1 MTIRFIPLFG
11 EREMQTRNIIISD
24 PIAAVCPGFH
34 VAAIACEVRNNP
46 HNNGLWQE
54 IDAFYSRF
62 ASTYKMEDINQRPA
76 IYATRQVY
84 KKLGKDPNRY
94 RPSSEAL
101 CRRIQKG
108 QALYRIDTLVDLI
121 NLVSLK
127 TGYSIGGF
135 DDAKIQ
141 GDLVLGV
148 GEAGERFEAIGRG
161 LLNIEGL
168 PVYRDKSGGI
178 GTPTSDEERTKI
190 TSATTRLL
198 MLINGYSGRE
208 GLQEA
213 VNYSVELLKKY
224 AEAREIEIELLNVN
238 GATTSY

>member
-1 MTIRFIPLFG
+1 
-11 EREMQTRNIIISD
+11 MQIRNITISD
-24 PIAAVCPGFH
+24 RIVAVCPDFH
-34 VAAIACEVRNNP
+34 LAAIACEVRNIS
-46 HNNGLWQE
+46 HSTGLWEE
-54 IDAFYSRF
+54 IDAFCSRF
-62 ASTYKMEDINQRPA
+62 SATHRMADINKQPA

-101 CRRIQKG
+101 CRRILKG
-108 QALYRIDTLVDLI
+108 QELYQIDMLVDLI
-121 NLVSLK
+121 NLVSLE

-135 DDAKIQ
+135 DDAKIR
-141 GDLVLGV
+141 GGLTLGV
-148 GEAGERFEAIGRG
+148 GEAEEKFEGIGRG

-168 PVYRDKSGGI
+168 PVYRDDIGGI

-190 TSATTRLL
+190 TSETTRLL

-213 VNYSVELLKKY
+213 VDYSVELLKKY
-224 AEAREIEIELLNVN
+224 AEAQNIGIKLFDVNNV
-238 GATTSY
+238 TT